1 MLGLVGAAISVGCA
15 RSANLRSSAGN
26 LPDLAPTGTLEPA
39 AVGSPARPD
48 SPSALN
54 STTRAA
60 VPGRGTVAAT
70 PSSVSGVTPTPLPAG
85 PAPVGGL
92 VPDDGSEA
100 ANGPLPGAGSTEPQ
114 PPAPGEGV
122 PPAPPLRD
130 SELRRAQ
137 AVTRQHFE
145 SLGAVEASTPTPT
158 PILEAGDPNPATIA
172 ESSAAASPLGG
183 PNPDPAP
190 ESIPPA
196 PLPPLAASARVS
208 IDPGPAE
215 LARQVNLP
223 PLTPIDPAT
232 SRDVPPALDSPTPA
246 VSSDANSPAPAAS
259 LFGPAAPEAIGPAP
273 SSASAPSKRAPT
285 APALSPGPAR
295 SSGSAG
301 TPALAPATAPSDE
314 DPAKPDAAS
323 PDAAGPEPDA
333 GIPAASDDRPAA
345 PSRQPGST
353 PVVPEP
359 TPAAE
364 PSLEIAE
371 LKLCSRVTAFG
382 AVAPIHAD
390 QVETGR
396 LVLVYCEM
404 AGLEYQRRGES
415 FVSRLAAHIELQSE
429 STGRVV
435 WEESPGTAE
444 DVCPNRRRDY
454 YVSYRVRLP
463 RTLEPGRYRL
473 RLIQTDMIGNR
484 VASRELP
491 ITLVR
496 RGSAR

>member
-39 AVGSPARPD
+39 AVGSPARPEP
-48 SPSALN
+48 PSTSS
-54 STTRAA
+54 STTHAA
-60 VPGRGTVAAT
+60 APGRGTVAAS
-70 PSSVSGVTPTPLPAG
+70 PASASGVTPASLPAG
-85 PAPVGGL
+85 PAPIGGL
-92 VPDDGSEA
+92 VPDDSTEA

-114 PPAPGEGV
+114 SPAPGEGV

-145 SLGAVEASTPTPT
+145 SLGAAETPAPAPIPDAVDPTP
-158 PILEAGDPNPATIA
+158 ATLA
-172 ESSAAASPLGG
+172 ESSAAATPLGG
-183 PNPDPAP
+183 PTPDPIP

-208 IDPGPAE
+208 IDPGPPE
-215 LARQVNLP
+215 LARQGSLP
-223 PLTPIDPAT
+223 SLTSIDPAT
-232 SRDVPPALDSPTPA
+232 SRDGPPALDSPAPA
-246 VSSDANSPAPAAS
+246 ASSDSNSPAPAVS
-259 LFGPAAPEAIGPAP
+259 LSGPAAPEAIGAAPAP
-273 SSASAPSKRAPT
+273 TRMAPT
-285 APALSPGPAR
+285 APSRSPGLALST
-295 SSGSAG
+295 GSAG
-301 TPALAPATAPSDE
+301 TPAPAPAPSDE
-314 DPAKPDAAS
+314 DPAKLEAAS
-323 PDAAGPEPDA
+323 PAVAGPEPA
-333 GIPAASDDRPAA
+333 AEILAASDDRPDT
-345 PSRQPGST
+345 PSLQPAST
-353 PVVPEP
+353 RVVPEP
-359 TPAAE
+359 TPAADS
-364 PSLEIAE
+364 SLEIAE

-382 AVAPIHAD
+382 AVAPIQAD
-390 QVETGR
+390 QVEPGR
-396 LVLVYCEM
+396 LVLLYCEM
-404 AGLEYQRRGES
+404 TGLEYQRRGES
-415 FVSRLAAHIELQSE
+415 HVSRLAAHIELKSE

-435 WEESPGTAE
+435 WEEAPGTAE

-454 YVSYRVRLP
+454 YVSYRVRFP